1 MIVTPGPAVVFALAT
16 AILIWSGMA
25 VRRLRAGKDT
35 WIDAIGAMRVAVFAR
50 TSALV
55 GSSLSGILVGVMGV
69 SLTQLEATAM
79 VSNAIGSGVS
89 ALVGVVWVV
98 IAVVIERWCVITPD
112 DRRSHLQQTKRCGL
126 NGCGARLIAAA
137 GLVGLGDGFVDR
149 LWVCG

>member
-1 MIVTPGPAVVFALAT
+1 MKPLAIIWVLLVGVVSAALSFVGFFAHMRTGGTPMIVTPGPAVVFALAT

-55 GSSLSGILVGVMGV
+55 G
-69 SLTQLEATAM
+69 
-79 VSNAIGSGVS
+79 
-89 ALVGVVWVV
+89 VVWVV

-112 DRRSHLQQTKRCGL
+112 DDAATSNKR
-126 NGCGARLIAAA
+126 NAAA
-137 GLVGLGDGFVDR
+137 
-149 LWVCG
+149 